1 MCKYITINKSDF
13 NRGIRDVSNIA
24 KIENVKNNNSIVEFV
39 NQFEFEQ
46 DSKIGIDNSRYKK
59 IIQFVNSDRIN
70 CALVCTDYIVGMIS
84 PCFTKN
90 EKSIYL
96 WTILLKT
103 LIEDDKYIKFLK
115 GFDYDF
121 LFEHLE
127 CCRHINK
134 YDKVSDSLIKYASE
148 RNEYIFE
155 CCTDNEIKEFRS
167 FVKHNKLEN
176 EFLNSSVWSNLERR
190 KAIIYNKA
198 KNEFYS
204 DYCQSICTKYNKI
217 HMIEMIENAE

>member
-39 NQFEFEQ
+39 NQFEFEP

-59 IIQFVNSDRIN
+59 IIQFVKSDRIN
-70 CALVCTDYIVGMIS
+70 CALVCTDYILGMIS
-84 PCFTKN
+84 PCFTKT
-90 EKSIYL
+90 EKSVYV
-96 WTILLKT
+96 WTILVNT
-103 LIEDDKYIKFLK
+103 LIKNNKYIKFLK
-115 GFDYDF
+115 GFNYDF

-127 CCRHINK
+127 YNQNVKRF
-134 YDKVSDSLIKYASE
+134 DRVSDSLIKYARE
-148 RNEYIFE
+148 RNECIFE
-155 CCTDNEIKEFRS
+155 CCTDNEIKDFRT
-167 FVKHNKLEN
+167 FVKHNKLED
-176 EFLNSSVWSNLERR
+176 EFLNSFVWSNLDRR

-204 DYCQSICTKYNKI
+204 DYCQSICEKYNKI
-217 HMIEMIENAE
+217 NMIEMIENS